1 MLINSEN
8 EKILDYLLEKKNIQ
22 KEKEKDAVINKQQK
36 DLISL
41 SKQFIRLS
49 QENTELRMVISLKHD
64 VEIKLKDAEFSLK
77 RLQEQNEKLILESKN
92 IESKLN
98 QKIDKVL
105 IEKQYEKL
113 RMEQN
118 EMIYMQKL
126 AIIRQIEMENEI
138 YKEEVQNLK
147 RQIEILK
154 GVTDRK
160 MKQIEFE
167 NTIKY
172 SQLKKKMMENLN
184 ETKKKLA
191 NLNLKYLDNSNR
203 VSLLQSYQL
212 LMELEIQ
219 KSQNEQ
225 LIKDNEILQKQLY
238 SLKTEINIHKNVEVN
253 LAEKVKKEK
262 NKISESKNKEISRIS
277 SALLLTNN
285 NKDIKIIKAKL
296 KTIKENKIK
305 NRQKNINKSNSFIKM
320 NKTQDI
326 QMNLNTNKLIS
337 SEENFNKFINYMK
350 TKKNENIKLNHL
362 NETLQSKISQ
372 YEQKFKG
379 LYNFLEESI
388 TNFFNDI
395 KNSIIN
401 SKTIN
406 INMENIQK
414 FDFKEFSKEEQYNI
428 LILLM
433 NYLLPLIYANFSSN
447 ESRNNIFTTHLYLID
462 RKLNKSFNYHLN
474 NKNRKGLVGNNN
486 KLGVELHM
494 NINAKNNLG
503 NTINLLKRNNSSK
516 IYLKKESKLLI

>member
-8 EKILDYLLEKKNIQ
+8 ENILDYFLEMKNIQ
-22 KEKEKDAVINKQQK
+22 KEKEKDVIINKQQK

-49 QENTELRMVISLKHD
+49 QENSELRMIISLKHD
-64 VEIKLKDAEFSLK
+64 VEIKLKDAEFSIK
-77 RLQEQNEKLILESKN
+77 RLQEQNEKLTIESKN

-105 IEKQYEKL
+105 LEKQYERLK
-113 RMEQN
+113 MEQN
-118 EMIYMQKL
+118 EMLYMHKW

-147 RQIEILK
+147 KQIEVLK
-154 GVTDRK
+154 EVTDRK
-160 MKQIEFE
+160 MKQIEIE

-172 SQLKKKMMENLN
+172 SQLKKKMVENLN
-184 ETKKKLA
+184 EAKKKLA
-191 NLNLKYLDNSNR
+191 NLNLKYFDTSNR
-203 VSLLQSYQL
+203 VSLLQGYQL

-225 LIKDNEILQKQLY
+225 LIKENEILQKQLY
-238 SLKTEINIHKNVEVN
+238 SLKTEINVHKKVEVN
-253 LAEKVKKEK
+253 LAQKIKKEK
-262 NKISESKNKEISRIS
+262 NKIIEPKNKGTERLS
-277 SALLLTNN
+277 SSLLLSNK
-285 NKDIKIIKAKL
+285 NKDIKLINAKL
-296 KTIKENKIK
+296 KRIKEGKIK
-305 NRQKNINKSNSFIKM
+305 NRHKNLNKSNSLNRM

-326 QMNLNTNKLIS
+326 LLNLNTNKLIS

-350 TKKNENIKLNHL
+350 IKKKENIKLNQL
-362 NETLQSKISQ
+362 NETLQSKISK

-379 LYNFLEESI
+379 LYNFLEDSLN
-388 TNFFNDI
+388 NFFNDI
-395 KNSIIN
+395 KNNKIN
-401 SKTIN
+401 SKRIDVGL
-406 INMENIQK
+406 ENIQK

-433 NYLLPLIYANFSSN
+433 NYLLPLIYTNFSSN

-462 RKLNKSFNYHLN
+462 RKLNKSINYLSGR
-474 NKNRKGLVGNNN
+474 NRKGLVGNNN

-494 NINAKNNLG
+494 NINSKNILE

-516 IYLKKESKLLI
+516 IFLNKESKLLI